1 MGGHENTILNQTDN
15 PNENNIE
22 NLNAASN
29 NVNSRSMRQYY
40 ERLLKEAE
48 EEGKHLEAQDRE
60 LNLE

>member
-40 ERLLKEAE
+40 ERLLKEA
-48 EEGKHLEAQDRE
+48 
-60 LNLE
+60 